1 MGIRAKRGTSPDTW
15 YFVLTD
21 GRRFG
26 VDIFFYE
33 KIGDQKIPLTKKK
46 FENLIGDG
54 GKVFS
59 ARKDYMEEVNK
70 ILFGFEDIE
79 EFENL
84 IELIVRIRAPKL
96 SKDIKPDSVYK
107 MLQESLPALSESDLR
122 ALSDSIENM
131 DRIQTEL
138 KNLEIIKD
146 VLEN

>member
-1 MGIRAKRGTSPDTW
+1 
-15 YFVLTD
+15 
-21 GRRFG
+21 
-26 VDIFFYE
+26 
-33 KIGDQKIPLTKKK
+33 
-46 FENLIGDG
+46 
-54 GKVFS
+54 
-59 ARKDYMEEVNK
+59 MEEVNK
-70 ILFGFEDIE
+70 ILFGFEDTE

-122 ALSDSIENM
+122 SLSDSIENM